1 LLAKQGVAQVE
12 RLKVEDLEKKLKIER
27 LKVKVIN
34 SFITCNLQPDN
45 L

>member
-1 LLAKQGVAQVE
+1 LLAKWGVAQVE
-12 RLKVEDLEKKLKIER
+12 RLKVEYLKKKMKIER
-27 LKVKVIN
+27 LKVKVEN